1 MAYIVKPMIDNP
13 VAKPSKPS
21 VKFTAFENPTCQNN
35 KITYAKDNGI
45 LIFVKGMFRLVEN
58 STRWKTSLSKKNTT
72 AIAICARNF
81 CLLVKP
87 WLFFLTTM
95 M

>member
-1 MAYIVKPMIDNP
+1 MQKIMEYYI
-13 VAKPSKPS
+13 
-21 VKFTAFENPTCQNN
+21 C
-35 KITYAKDNGI
+35 
-45 LIFVKGMFRLVEN
+45 KGMFRLVEN

>member
-1 MAYIVKPMIDNP
+1 MAYIVKPMIDSP

-45 LIFVKGMFRLVEN
+45 LIFVKV
-58 STRWKTSLSKKNTT
+58 
-72 AIAICARNF
+72 
-81 CLLVKP
+81 CLD
-87 WLFFLTTM
+87 
-95 M
+95 

>member
-1 MAYIVKPMIDNP
+1 
-13 VAKPSKPS
+13 
-21 VKFTAFENPTCQNN
+21 
-35 KITYAKDNGI
+35 
-45 LIFVKGMFRLVEN
+45 MFRLVEN

-95 M
+95 MSSIKPIKPKPIVTNNNKMIGFELSTKKIAIIEGNDNTN